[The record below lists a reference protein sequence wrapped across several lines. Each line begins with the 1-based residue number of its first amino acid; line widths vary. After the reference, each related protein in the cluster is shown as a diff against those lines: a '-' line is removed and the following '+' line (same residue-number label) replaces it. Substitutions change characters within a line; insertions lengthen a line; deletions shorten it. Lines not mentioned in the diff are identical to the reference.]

1 SCPIAAT
8 LRNALASLKRRVFS
22 SRKITG
28 FRPTLKYAVL
38 RMDTKHFISFLQKFQ
53 GLTIQISGYPGF
65 IL

>member
-1 SCPIAAT
+1 CPIAAT

-38 RMDTKHFISFLQKFQ
+38 RMDTKKQHKQSDRHAEPECFSSHNNLV
-53 GLTIQISGYPGF
+53 L
-65 IL
+65 